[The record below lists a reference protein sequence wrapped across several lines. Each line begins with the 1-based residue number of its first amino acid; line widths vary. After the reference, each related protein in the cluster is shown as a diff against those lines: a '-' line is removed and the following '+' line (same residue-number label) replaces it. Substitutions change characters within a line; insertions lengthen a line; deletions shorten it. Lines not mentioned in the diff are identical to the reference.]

1 MFINNLNVIL
11 INFFRCAWLVLFNP
25 SKLWFCV
32 GPWIW
37 MLHRSRPY
45 RDSNLKLQKIG
56 VKGSKLL
63 PHLAKRGFYSAA
75 KGPQQLWVKWCN
87 ILHSRPFQTPTMKLA
102 KSFFCVKF
110 LLYKWFSM
118 LKCWIITL
126 CPGERPRQRTVWE
139 IKFWADYF
147 SCKIP
152 QQNLH
157 NGPYYISMHL
167 QLFQCKT

>member
-1 MFINNLNVIL
+1 MFY
-11 INFFRCAWLVLFNP
+11 P

-37 MLHRSRPY
+37 MLHWSHPY
-45 RDSNLKLQKIG
+45 RDANLKLQKIG
-56 VKGSKLL
+56 VKVSKLP
-63 PHLAKRGFYSAA
+63 PHLAKRGVNSVTQ
-75 KGPQQLWVKWCN
+75 GPQKLW
-87 ILHSRPFQTPTMKLA
+87 
-102 KSFFCVKF
+102 VKF

-126 CPGERPRQRTVWE
+126 GPGERPRQGSVWE

-157 NGPYYISMHL
+157 NGPYYISMQL